1 MPPRTTV
8 FSESAGVHNVFVVRV
23 IQQISRPENL
33 GCFGSSRLLVSS
45 RLNPTESRYVEKKSY
60 LLRLAHS
67 HELASR
73 AAGNQLHAGFDS
85 EAEWL
90 RCVKED
96 FPKFIP
102 FLTKKCGIEFRGRV
116 LEIGAGAAWLSAE
129 LSKLPKVVE
138 VVTTDFSPELLREQV
153 PKTFKLLK
161 AHEAKITRMPADF
174 HKLDFPNNHFDFV
187 VCSAVLHHAGNMLTV
202 LRELRR
208 VLKPGGQVVALREP
222 VWPLMKRKPRST
234 PDSRRSRH
242 GAPAQAYRLEEYRDF
257 FTRAGLEL
265 EARRVNLASGMKFL
279 FDGVVNGLTHARY
292 ALVATRRGRA

>member
-1 MPPRTTV
+1 
-8 FSESAGVHNVFVVRV
+8 VRF
-23 IQQISRPENL
+23 I
-33 GCFGSSRLLVSS
+33 VSS
-45 RLNPTESRYVEKKSY
+45 HLNPTESRYVEKKSY

-67 HELASR
+67 PELASR
-73 AAGNQLHAGFDS
+73 AAGAQLHAGFGS
-85 EAEWL
+85 EAEWV

-129 LSKLPKVVE
+129 LSKLPNVVE
-138 VVTTDFSPELLREQV
+138 VFATDFSPALLRDQV

-161 AHEAKITRMPADF
+161 AHEAKITRMAADF

-187 VCSAVLHHAGNMLTV
+187 VCSAVLHHAENLLSV

-208 VLKPGGQVVALREP
+208 VLKSGGQIVALREP
-222 VWPLMKRKPRST
+222 VWPLMKRRPR
-234 PDSRRSRH
+234 PKGQSRPRP
-242 GAPAQAYRLEEYRDF
+242 GVPALPGRLEEYRDF
-257 FTRAGLEL
+257 FSRAGLEL
-265 EARRVNLASGMKFL
+265 DARRVNLASGMKFL

-292 ALVATRRGRA
+292 ALIGTKRGRA